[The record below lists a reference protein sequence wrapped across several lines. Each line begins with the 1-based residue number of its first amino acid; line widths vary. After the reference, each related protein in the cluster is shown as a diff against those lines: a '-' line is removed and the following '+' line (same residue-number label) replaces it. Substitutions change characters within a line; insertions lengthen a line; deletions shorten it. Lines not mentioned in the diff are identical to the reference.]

1 MITIN
6 KGEINKVVLTLSER
20 TTILDATYLFTFI
33 NDQSDV
39 IKSFIAEDI
48 SVNKIRYNQFAI
60 EENAVENLLNG
71 VVSLEQEGSWTY
83 AIREQA
89 SVSNLIV
96 ANSGAIVEIGIV
108 KVFDSSAAILTF
120 TEQTTEIK
128 VFNG

>member
-6 KGEINKVVLTLSER
+6 KGEINKVILTLSER
-20 TTILDATYLFTFI
+20 TTIVDATYLFTFI

-48 SVNKIRYNQFAI
+48 SLNKIRYNQFAI
-60 EENAVENLLNG
+60 EENAVEDLVNG
-71 VVSLEQEGSWTY
+71 VVSLDQEGSWTY

-108 KVFDSSAAILTF
+108 KVFDSSSAIPTF
-120 TEQTTEIK
+120 TQQTTEIK

>member
-20 TTILDATYLFTFI
+20 TTIVDATYLFTFI
-33 NDQSDV
+33 NDQSGV

-48 SVNKIRYNQFAI
+48 SGNKIRFNQFAI
-60 EENAVENLLNG
+60 EENTVENLLNG
-71 VVSLEQEGSWTY
+71 VVSLDQEGSWTY

-89 SVSNLIV
+89 SPTNLVV

-108 KVFDSSAAILTF
+108 KIFDSSAAIPTF
-120 TEQTTEIK
+120 TQETTEIK

>member
-20 TTILDATYLFTFI
+20 TTIVDATYLFTFI

-48 SVNKIRYNQFAI
+48 SLNKIRYNQFAI
-60 EENAVENLLNG
+60 EENAVEDLVNG

-89 SVSNLIV
+89 STTNLVV

-108 KVFDSSAAILTF
+108 KVFDSSAAIPTF
-120 TEQTTEIK
+120 TQEITEIK

>member
-20 TTILDATYLFTFI
+20 TTIVDATYLFTFI

-48 SVNKIRYNQFAI
+48 SLNKIRYNQFAI
-60 EENAVENLLNG
+60 EENAVEDLVNG

-89 SVSNLIV
+89 STTNLVV

-108 KVFDSSAAILTF
+108 KVFDSSAAIPTF
-120 TEQTTEIK
+120 TQQTTEIK

>member
-20 TTILDATYLFTFI
+20 TTIVDATYLFTFI

-48 SVNKIRYNQFAI
+48 SLNKIRYNQFAI
-60 EENAVENLLNG
+60 EENAVEDLVNG

-89 SVSNLIV
+89 STTNLVV

-108 KVFDSSAAILTF
+108 KVFDSSSAIPTF

>member
-1 MITIN
+1 MISIN

-20 TTILDATYLFTFI
+20 TTIVGATYLFTFI

-39 IKSFIAEDI
+39 IKSFIAVDI
-48 SVNKIRYNQFAI
+48 SSNKIRYNQFAI
-60 EENAVENLLNG
+60 EENTVENLLNG
-71 VVSLEQEGSWTY
+71 VVSLNQEGSWTY

-89 SVSNLIV
+89 SPTNLVV

-108 KVFDSSAAILTF
+108 KVFESSSAIPTF
-120 TEQTTEIK
+120 TQQITEIK

>member
-20 TTILDATYLFTFI
+20 TTIVDATYLFTFI

-71 VVSLEQEGSWTY
+71 VVSLDQEGSWTY

-108 KVFDSSAAILTF
+108 KVFDSSAAIPTF

>member
-20 TTILDATYLFTFI
+20 TTIVDATYLFTFI
-33 NDQSDV
+33 NDQSGV

-48 SVNKIRYNQFAI
+48 SLNKIRYNQFAI
-60 EENAVENLLNG
+60 EENAVEDLVNG
-71 VVSLEQEGSWTY
+71 VVSLDQEGSWTY

-89 SVSNLIV
+89 STTNLVV

-108 KVFDSSAAILTF
+108 KVFDSSSAIPTF
-120 TEQTTEIK
+120 TQQTTEIK